1 MNFSDRLQKALHDS
15 KLSQSELARRLSV
28 KPQSVQQWLSGKNF
42 PRHLRTSEIALTL
55 GVVESWLT
63 MGIPPTTHN
72 DFREYSE
79 SQKKYR
85 HKKPPSLPVY
95 SWFDVAKSHEIFDLG
110 RIIHD
115 VIDRPFPCSKKAFS
129 LQICDD
135 SMDPY
140 FGIGEYIIVEP
151 MTDIEAPSEGDQPC
165 FVIVRAYNEPFSV
178 IRQLVQIDET
188 PYLLTT
194 KLCEKIQFSK
204 FDDNWVLYG
213 LTIGKIELYCASG
226 DTQDA

>member
-1 MNFSDRLQKALHDS
+1 MDFSDRLQKALYNS
-15 KLSQSELARRLSV
+15 KLSQSELARRLNV

-42 PRHLRTSEIALTL
+42 PRHLRISEIALTL
-55 GVVESWLT
+55 GVAESWLA

-95 SWFDVAKSHEIFDLG
+95 SWFDIAKSKELFDLG
-110 RIIHD
+110 RTTHD
-115 VIDRPFPCSKKAFS
+115 LIDRPFPCSKNAFS

-140 FGIGEYIIVEP
+140 FCIGEYIIVEP
-151 MTDIEAPSEGDQPC
+151 MTDIGALSESTQAHY
-165 FVIVRAYNEPFSV
+165 VIVRAYNEPFAV
-178 IRQLVQIDET
+178 IRQLVQLDEK
-188 PYLLTT
+188 PFLLATNPCA
-194 KLCEKIQFSK
+194 KNQFSK
-204 FDDNWVLYG
+204 LDDNWVLYG
-213 LTIGKIELYCASG
+213 HTIGKIELYYVSSSN
-226 DTQDA
+226 